1 MMKRIIIAT
10 ILATCSIL
18 NIMASED
25 NISGAWHGTL
35 KITPQVA
42 LKIVFKFKIEEDGKP
57 SVTLDSPDQ
66 GAYGIAGEVNFISAD
81 SVNVTVRRIGLTF
94 TGRKQDGKL
103 IGKCT
108 QGAMSAALE
117 LSPGIVELKRPQT
130 PKPPYP
136 YTTKEVRFNNLS
148 DSVTL
153 AGTLTLPES
162 FNEANPAIV
171 MITGSGL
178 QNRDEE
184 ICGHKPFAVIADY
197 LARNGIATLRYDDR
211 GYGESTGDGKN
222 ATTEDFARDAKTA
235 MEYLRKEMKFKNV
248 GILGHS
254 EGAAVAFMLGAD
266 NNPGLFSNP
275 NFIIAIGAQVV
286 RGDSLLIDQS
296 ATMLEQGNMPA
307 DIVSDYVEALHK
319 MYELKISEG
328 NNMAVE
334 NIEAIC
340 ANWVNTP
347 VHTSLKANLKKIAA
361 DNNPWLNYYICF
373 SPAES
378 IADTDC
384 PVFVLY
390 GDICNIASIV
400 RRIHEAGRFAAVHV
414 DLIAGLAGKEVAVDF
429 IRNTTEAD
437 GIISTRQSFIRRAK
451 ELGLA
456 AILRVFLLDS
466 IALESLD
473 KIPPNL
479 PDCLDLLPG
488 TMPKILRRV
497 CATAKVPVLAGGLI
511 ADKEDVMAALEAGIT
526 AISTTNQAVW
536 NM

>member
-1 MMKRIIIAT
+1 MNRIIFVAFIVACCMVN
-10 ILATCSIL
+10 A
-18 NIMASED
+18 MAHD
-25 NISGAWHGTL
+25 KNISGVWHGTL
-35 KITPQVA
+35 KITPQVKF
-42 LKIVFKFKIEEDGKP
+42 KIVFNFKTEEDGKT

-66 GAYGIAGEVNFISAD
+66 GAYGIAGEVNFISSD

-94 TGRKQDGKL
+94 AGRKQDGKL

-108 QGAMSAALE
+108 QGTMSTNLE
-117 LSPGIVELKRPQT
+117 LFPGIVELKRPQT

-162 FNEANPAIV
+162 FNGANPAIV

-235 MEYLRKEMKFKNV
+235 MEYLRKGMKFKNV

-254 EGAAVAFMLGAD
+254 EGAAVAFILGAE
-266 NNPGLFSNP
+266 NNSGLFSNP
-275 NFIIAIGAQVV
+275 NFIIAIGAQAV
-286 RGDSLLIDQS
+286 RGDSVLIDQS

-307 DIVSDYVEALHK
+307 DIVSDYVEALRK
-319 MYELKISEG
+319 MYELKIREG
-328 NNMAVE
+328 NNMAVG

-340 ANWVNTP
+340 ANWKNTP

-361 DNNPWLNYYICF
+361 DNNPWLNFYIGF

-390 GDICNIASIV
+390 GEKDIQV
-400 RRIHEAGRFAAVHV
+400 RPELNMPQMQRLAPKATVKLYPGLNHLFQHAQTGAVQEYGT
-414 DLIAGLAGKEVAVDF
+414 IEETISPEVLQDF
-429 IRNTTEAD
+429 PTPIKSKSA
-437 GIISTRQSFIRRAK
+437 
-451 ELGLA
+451 
-456 AILRVFLLDS
+456 
-466 IALESLD
+466 
-473 KIPPNL
+473 
-479 PDCLDLLPG
+479 
-488 TMPKILRRV
+488 
-497 CATAKVPVLAGGLI
+497 
-511 ADKEDVMAALEAGIT
+511 
-526 AISTTNQAVW
+526 
-536 NM
+536 

>member
-1 MMKRIIIAT
+1 MNRIIFVAFIVACCMVN
-10 ILATCSIL
+10 A
-18 NIMASED
+18 MAHD
-25 NISGAWHGTL
+25 KNISGVWHGTL
-35 KITPQVA
+35 KITPQVKF
-42 LKIVFKFKIEEDGKP
+42 KIVFNFKTGEDGNP

-66 GAYGIAGEVNFISAD
+66 GAYGIAGEVNFISSD

-94 TGRKQDGKL
+94 AGRKQDGKL

-108 QGAMSAALE
+108 QGTMSTNLE
-117 LSPGIVELKRPQT
+117 LFPGIVELKRPQT

-162 FNEANPAIV
+162 FNGANPAIV

-235 MEYLRKEMKFKNV
+235 MEYLRKGMKFKNV

-254 EGAAVAFMLGAD
+254 EGAAVAFILGAE
-266 NNPGLFSNP
+266 NNSGLFSNP
-275 NFIIAIGAQVV
+275 NFIIAIGAQAV
-286 RGDSLLIDQS
+286 RGDSVLIDQS

-307 DIVSDYVEALHK
+307 DIVSDYVEALRK
-319 MYELKISEG
+319 MYELKIREG
-328 NNMAVE
+328 NNMAVG

-340 ANWVNTP
+340 ANWKNTP

-361 DNNPWLNYYICF
+361 DNNPWLNFYIGF

-384 PVFVLY
+384 PVFALY
-390 GDICNIASIV
+390 GEKDIQV
-400 RRIHEAGRFAAVHV
+400 RPELNMPQMQRLAPKATVKLYPGLNHLFQHAQTGAVQEYGT
-414 DLIAGLAGKEVAVDF
+414 IEETISPEVLQDF
-429 IRNTTEAD
+429 PTPIKSKSA
-437 GIISTRQSFIRRAK
+437 
-451 ELGLA
+451 
-456 AILRVFLLDS
+456 
-466 IALESLD
+466 
-473 KIPPNL
+473 
-479 PDCLDLLPG
+479 
-488 TMPKILRRV
+488 
-497 CATAKVPVLAGGLI
+497 
-511 ADKEDVMAALEAGIT
+511 
-526 AISTTNQAVW
+526 
-536 NM
+536 

>member
-1 MMKRIIIAT
+1 MNRIIFVAFIVACCMVN
-10 ILATCSIL
+10 A
-18 NIMASED
+18 MAHD
-25 NISGAWHGTL
+25 KNISGVWHGTL
-35 KITPQVA
+35 KITPQVKF
-42 LKIVFKFKIEEDGKP
+42 KIVFNFKTGEDGNP

-66 GAYGIAGEVNFISAD
+66 GAYGIAGEVNFISSD

-94 TGRKQDGKL
+94 AGRKQDGKL

-108 QGAMSAALE
+108 QGTMSTNLE
-117 LSPGIVELKRPQT
+117 LFPGIVELKRPQT

-162 FNEANPAIV
+162 FNGANPAIV

-235 MEYLRKEMKFKNV
+235 MEYLRKGMKFKNV

-254 EGAAVAFMLGAD
+254 EGAAVAFILGAE
-266 NNPGLFSNP
+266 NNSGLFSNP
-275 NFIIAIGAQVV
+275 NFIIAIGAQAV
-286 RGDSLLIDQS
+286 RGDSVLIDQS

-307 DIVSDYVEALHK
+307 DIVSDYVEALRK
-319 MYELKISEG
+319 MYELKIREG
-328 NNMAVE
+328 NNMAVG

-340 ANWVNTP
+340 ANWKNTP

-361 DNNPWLNYYICF
+361 DNNPWLNFYIGF

-390 GDICNIASIV
+390 GEKDIQV
-400 RRIHEAGRFAAVHV
+400 RPELNMPQMQRLAPKATVKLYPGLNHLFQHAQTGAVQEYGT
-414 DLIAGLAGKEVAVDF
+414 IEETISPEVLQDF
-429 IRNTTEAD
+429 PTPIKSKSA
-437 GIISTRQSFIRRAK
+437 
-451 ELGLA
+451 
-456 AILRVFLLDS
+456 
-466 IALESLD
+466 
-473 KIPPNL
+473 
-479 PDCLDLLPG
+479 
-488 TMPKILRRV
+488 
-497 CATAKVPVLAGGLI
+497 
-511 ADKEDVMAALEAGIT
+511 
-526 AISTTNQAVW
+526 
-536 NM
+536 

>member
-1 MMKRIIIAT
+1 MNRIIFVAFIVACCMVN
-10 ILATCSIL
+10 A
-18 NIMASED
+18 MAHD
-25 NISGAWHGTL
+25 KNISGVWHGTL
-35 KITPQVA
+35 KITPQVKF
-42 LKIVFKFKIEEDGKP
+42 KIVFNFKTGEDGNP

-66 GAYGIAGEVNFISAD
+66 GAYGIAGEVNFISSD

-94 TGRKQDGKL
+94 AGRKQDGKL

-108 QGAMSAALE
+108 QGTMSTNLE
-117 LSPGIVELKRPQT
+117 LFPGIVELKRPQT

-153 AGTLTLPES
+153 AGILTLPES

-235 MEYLRKEMKFKNV
+235 MEYLRKGMKFKNV

-254 EGAAVAFMLGAD
+254 EGAAVAFILGAE
-266 NNPGLFSNP
+266 NNSGLFSNP
-275 NFIIAIGAQVV
+275 NFIIAIGAQAV
-286 RGDSLLIDQS
+286 RGDSVLIDQS

-307 DIVSDYVEALHK
+307 DIVSDYVEALRK
-319 MYELKISEG
+319 MYELKIREG
-328 NNMAVE
+328 NNMAVG

-340 ANWVNTP
+340 ANWKNTP

-361 DNNPWLNYYICF
+361 DNNPWLNFYIGF

-384 PVFVLY
+384 PVFALY
-390 GDICNIASIV
+390 GEKDIQV
-400 RRIHEAGRFAAVHV
+400 RPELNMPQMQRLAPKATVKLYPGLNHLFQHAQTGAVQEYGT
-414 DLIAGLAGKEVAVDF
+414 IEETISPEVLQDF
-429 IRNTTEAD
+429 PTPIKSKSA
-437 GIISTRQSFIRRAK
+437 
-451 ELGLA
+451 
-456 AILRVFLLDS
+456 
-466 IALESLD
+466 
-473 KIPPNL
+473 
-479 PDCLDLLPG
+479 
-488 TMPKILRRV
+488 
-497 CATAKVPVLAGGLI
+497 
-511 ADKEDVMAALEAGIT
+511 
-526 AISTTNQAVW
+526 
-536 NM
+536 

>member
-1 MMKRIIIAT
+1 MMKKIIIAT

-136 YTTKEVRFNNLS
+136 YTTNEVRFNNLS
-148 DSVTL
+148 DGVTL

-162 FNEANPAIV
+162 FNETTPVIV
-171 MITGSGL
+171 MVTGSGL

-184 ICGHKPFAVIADY
+184 IFGHKPFAVISDY
-197 LARNGIATLRYDDR
+197 LARNGIVSLRYDDR
-211 GYGESTGDGKN
+211 GYGKSSGDGKN

-254 EGAAVAFMLGAD
+254 EGAAVAFILGTE
-266 NNPGLFSNP
+266 NNSELFSNP
-275 NFIIAIGAQVV
+275 NFIIAIGAQTV
-286 RGDSLLIDQS
+286 RGDSVLIDQS
-296 ATMLEQGNMPA
+296 ATMLKQGNMPA
-307 DIVSDYVEALHK
+307 DIVSDYVEALRK
-319 MYELKISEG
+319 MYELKIREG
-328 NNMAVE
+328 NNMTVDS
-334 NIEAIC
+334 IEAIC
-340 ANWVNTP
+340 ANWGNTP
-347 VHTSLKANLKKIAA
+347 VYTSLKSNLTKIAS
-361 DNNPWLNYYICF
+361 DTNRWLNYYIGF
-373 SPAES
+373 APVES
-378 IADTDC
+378 IANTDC
-384 PVFVLY
+384 PIFVLY
-390 GDICNIASIV
+390 GEKDIQIRPELNMPQMQRIAPKATV
-400 RRIHEAGRFAAVHV
+400 K
-414 DLIAGLAGKEVAVDF
+414 LYPGLNHLFQHAQTGAIQEYGTIEETISPEVLQDIVDF
-429 IRNTTEAD
+429 I
-437 GIISTRQSFIRRAK
+437 SFK
-451 ELGLA
+451 
-456 AILRVFLLDS
+456 
-466 IALESLD
+466 
-473 KIPPNL
+473 PH
-479 PDCLDLLPG
+479 
-488 TMPKILRRV
+488 
-497 CATAKVPVLAGGLI
+497 
-511 ADKEDVMAALEAGIT
+511 
-526 AISTTNQAVW
+526 
-536 NM
+536 